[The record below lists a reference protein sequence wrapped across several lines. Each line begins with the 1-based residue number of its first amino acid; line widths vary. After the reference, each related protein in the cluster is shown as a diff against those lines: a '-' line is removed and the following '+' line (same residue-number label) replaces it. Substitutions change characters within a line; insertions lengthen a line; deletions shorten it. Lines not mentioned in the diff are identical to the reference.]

1 METVKKINNGIGD
14 LSFIAALAVL
24 LGIIAIVINGWNVI
38 KTSVDTYVENKNGNI
53 IEYTENFIKTKNDK
67 DIERDVAEFITTK
80 KEANMYILSYISDT
94 FLYIII
100 TVIGTIGFWRL
111 GNFYKKENMEN
122 PFDEKVI
129 KSLKT
134 TQKII
139 YSTWVVW
146 IIGQIIQ
153 FIIFIPA
160 PASYSSS
167 ILEKIIMYLIT
178 NAFIQF
184 IIFILE
190 KGQLK
195 KVK

>member
-24 LGIIAIVINGWNVI
+24 LGIIAIAINGWNVI

-80 KEANMYILSYISDT
+80 KEANMYILSYISDI

-146 IIGQIIQ
+146 IIGKIIQ

-167 ILEKIIMYLIT
+167 ILEEIIMYLIT

-190 KGQLK
+190 KGHLK

>member
-14 LSFIAALAVL
+14 LSFIAALAVF
-24 LGIIAIVINGWNVI
+24 LGIIAIAINGWNVI

-53 IEYTENFIKTKNDK
+53 IEYTENFIKTKNDE
-67 DIERDVAEFITTK
+67 DIDRDVAEFITTK

-94 FLYIII
+94 FLYMII

-129 KSLKT
+129 KGLKT